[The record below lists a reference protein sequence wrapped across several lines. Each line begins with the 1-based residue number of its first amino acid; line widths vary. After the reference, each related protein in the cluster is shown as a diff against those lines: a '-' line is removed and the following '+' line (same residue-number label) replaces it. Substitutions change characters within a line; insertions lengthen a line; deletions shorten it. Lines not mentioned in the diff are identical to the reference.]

1 METFSIRIIWS
12 DDDGGYIATSPEFED
27 LSAFGA
33 TPQEAAAQ
41 LESVVRVAIATYR
54 DSGWPLPEPKRVHEH
69 SGQLRLRLPK
79 SLHGRLVEEADRDG
93 VSLNTLIVTYLAQQ
107 VGRAASA
114 VSASDPRRPVKHLR
128 AMPVEE

>member
-12 DDDGGYIATSPEFED
+12 DEDGGYIATSPEFED

>member
-1 METFSIRIIWS
+1 VETFSIRIIWS

-41 LESVVRVAIATYR
+41 LEPVVRVAIATYR

>member
-1 METFSIRIIWS
+1 VETFSIRIIWS

>member
-41 LESVVRVAIATYR
+41 LESVVRVAIETFR